1 MLPRIVACVVVGWA
15 LAGCSAD
22 SDSQRNYGHGGSSAA
37 GASGGGGGTLDSGTT
52 VPEADTPDT
61 LSVNPEASTDVFVPD
76 GDSCLKTSAAAEPFP
91 LDMYVMMDQS
101 GSMSMPVN
109 LMQPLGETQW
119 GAVKKAFVGF
129 LNDPATPTGMSMGIQ
144 YFPLPIAPWEP
155 LECSSETDCASGSI
169 CVKLD
174 NGKHCVAKC
183 TSDANCPAVSECMSF
198 DDGNGGTLKFCSNDS
213 CDVSAYAT
221 PEVPIAPIPSVN
233 AEILASLNAHSP
245 LTMTPSAPAL
255 EGAIQYARSWATQH
269 PGHTTIVIFATDGQ
283 PTACS
288 KAAFPINEVK
298 SIAAAGVNG
307 SPSIRTFVIGV
318 LSAGAGP
325 LGNSLHEVAK
335 AGGTNQALIVQ
346 VNQDMTAQFKAA
358 LEAIRGAF
366 MQCEFQVPNPGIP
379 MDYDEV
385 NVVYTAPN
393 GEKFPVY
400 YVGSLADCDPNMGGW
415 FYDTDP
421 KIAEPTK
428 ILLCPQ
434 SCQFMQA
441 HSGSIDIEIGCKTIT
456 PPK

>member
-1 MLPRIVACVVVGWA
+1 
-15 LAGCSAD
+15 
-22 SDSQRNYGHGGSSAA
+22 
-37 GASGGGGGTLDSGTT
+37 
-52 VPEADTPDT
+52 
-61 LSVNPEASTDVFVPD
+61 
-76 GDSCLKTSAAAEPFP
+76 
-91 LDMYVMMDQS
+91 
-101 GSMSMPVN
+101 
-109 LMQPLGETQW
+109 
-119 GAVKKAFVGF
+119 
-129 LNDPATPTGMSMGIQ
+129 MGIQ

-366 MQCEFQVPNPGIP
+366 MQCEFKCPIQASPWITTKSTSSIPPPTEKNSQCIMSVPSQIVIP
-379 MDYDEV
+379 TWAD
-385 NVVYTAPN
+385 
-393 GEKFPVY
+393 
-400 YVGSLADCDPNMGGW
+400 GS
-415 FYDTDP
+415 T
-421 KIAEPTK
+421 IPTRK
-428 ILLCPQ
+428 SL
-434 SCQFMQA
+434 S
-441 HSGSIDIEIGCKTIT
+441 
-456 PPK
+456 PPKSCCARNLANSCKPIADRSTSRSDARRSLRLNS